1 MSMLKSMRKHLKIV
15 LWILLASFVLWGG
28 SSAIFSSRQESGY
41 AGTVFGKKVL
51 WKEYEDN
58 YKAVYNQARL
68 MYGEKFNQVSQY
80 LNLEQEAWMRIILA
94 READKRHIRVSDSE
108 VITTVCNIPLFQDS
122 SGRFIPDIYKRV
134 VEYALKVSPRE
145 FEEEIKGSIKITKL
159 KDIIIKDVSVSEN
172 ELALAYKEK
181 NEKAGADYALVS
193 VESFKPLVNITDEKI
208 SQYYQLRKQE
218 LKTPARVNIEYIP
231 FEYASYK
238 TKNEA
243 EDKASD
249 VSYELA
255 QEKQPD
261 FYSVAKKFNLPV
273 KESGLFSMQEPINGI
288 GISYT
293 VALEAFKLEPG
304 QISSPIKS
312 QNGRYIIRLKSKKD
326 PYVPELSEIR
336 QAVKDAAIM
345 EEAGILAEKKAT
357 ELSEIIKQKL
367 QSGAKFKDACAELK
381 LDVKSTGEFNRQGYI
396 PELGKS
402 EAFASAAFSAGVEKL
417 AGVTRLENGSV
428 IIFTTQKTDIDEEKF
443 KAEKEEFAKT
453 ALQEKQ
459 AAVFERWF
467 KDLTEKAALK
477 ISGAEKPKQQQPVPM
492 SMPMDDF

>member
-1 MSMLKSMRKHLKIV
+1 MRKHLKIV

-345 EEAGILAEKKAT
+345 EEAGILAEKKAN
-357 ELSEIIKQKL
+357 ELLVDIKQKL
-367 QSGAKFKDACAELK
+367 GMGWTFKKACAKLELEINTIECSAK
-381 LDVKSTGEFNRQGYI
+381 DDF
-396 PELGKS
+396 GKA
-402 EAFASAAFSAGVEKL
+402 AFAVEPGKL
-417 AGVTRLENGSV
+417 AGIAKAPQGSA
-428 IIFTTQKTDIDEEKF
+428 IIFVTKKTTIDEEKF
-443 KAEKEEFAKT
+443 KKEKDAFHKS
-453 ALQEKQ
+453 ALEEKQ
-459 AAVFERWF
+459 ARYFEEWF
-467 KDLTEKAALK
+467 KKLKEKAAVTL
-477 ISGAEKPKQQQPVPM
+477 SGPARQKSEETPQAPV
-492 SMPMDDF
+492 SFPMDDF